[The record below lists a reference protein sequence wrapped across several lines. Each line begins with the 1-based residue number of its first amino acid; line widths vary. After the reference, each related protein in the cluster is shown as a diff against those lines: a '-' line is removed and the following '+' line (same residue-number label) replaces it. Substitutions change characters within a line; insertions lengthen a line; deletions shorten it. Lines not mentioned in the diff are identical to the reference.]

1 MLMPYDQSLCNHYVP
16 SNVYAILSDKSCIS
30 LSPKKDKR
38 FNYALHND
46 PPKALKEDNENS
58 NTLKQSMMLNS

>member
-1 MLMPYDQSLCNHYVP
+1 MISHYVP
-16 SNVYAILSDKSCIS
+16 SDVYVILSDKSCIS

-46 PPKALKEDNENS
+46 PPKSTKGG
-58 NTLKQSMMLNS
+58 